1 MYNSPQ
7 FCLGY
12 LSFRC
17 AQIPI
22 RCFDILHL
30 DAFWCLRPKRL
41 RSWELPINQTISRDR
56 ARPDATGTGVESGQG
71 VIWTQRIHW
80 YFPAKEFGWWFGT
93 FGLFFH
99 SVGRSS
105 SSQLTFSPSFFRG
118 VGSTTNQE
126 WIYWDHP
133 KEIAELIGALHS
145 FTI

>member
-71 VIWTQRIHW
+71 GPKGSIDTFLQKSLVGGLEHLD
-80 YFPAKEFGWWFGT
+80 YFSIQLGDLHHPNWLSVHHFSE
-93 FGLFFH
+93 GLAQPPT
-99 SVGRSS
+99 RSGF
-105 SSQLTFSPSFFRG
+105 TGIIPKKSPSW
-118 VGSTTNQE
+118 SE
-126 WIYWDHP
+126 LY
-133 KEIAELIGALHS
+133 IALPYN
-145 FTI
+145 